1 MVKPMRRPKSDDIE
15 AIPPSAGV
23 TPGCGPAV
31 RRHRRRPRSFDF
43 LIRPSYW
50 CASRWPCTCA
60 TVSMVTL
67 TTIRSDVP
75 PK

>member
-1 MVKPMRRPKSDDIE
+1 MFIRVS
-15 AIPPSAGV
+15 
-23 TPGCGPAV
+23 
-31 RRHRRRPRSFDF
+31 PRSFDF

-50 CASRWPCTCA
+50 CASRCDWICA

-67 TTIRSDVP
+67 TTISRLVP